1 MRHKQTNP
9 YENKPGTCAELEPGP
24 EIRGREGNIP

>member
-9 YENKPGTCAELEPGP
+9 YENKRDICAELEPGP